1 MTAMALNFLNP
12 SRSYDA
18 KKHCV
23 RFWAHDAS
31 FEVPFF
37 VNADALRHI
46 DPNATSD
53 ESGLLNAFD
62 LNQDRIRAAA
72 GRAYARERR
81 GSYTLSAA
89 DMK

>member
-1 MTAMALNFLNP
+1 MALNFPNQ

-18 KKHCV
+18 RSHCI

-37 VNADALRHI
+37 VNADALGHI
-46 DPNATSD
+46 DPNVTAT
-53 ESGLLNAFD
+53 ETGMLNAFD
-62 LNQDRIRAAA
+62 LNLDRIRAAA

-81 GSYTLSAA
+81 GSYSLSIQ

>member
-1 MTAMALNFLNP
+1 MALNFPNQ

-18 KKHCV
+18 RTQCV

-37 VNADALRHI
+37 VRADALCHI

-53 ESGLLNAFD
+53 EPGLLNAFD
-62 LNQDRIRAAA
+62 LNRERICAAA
-72 GRAYARERR
+72 GRAYARDRR

-89 DMK
+89 DLR